1 MFEFKRLSLKE
12 LKMSG
17 KDVKATPRAELM
29 ELEAVKKAFEEAEE
43 QLVAYRGVL
52 KKREGEVLKLRAH
65 AVVAVGFERLVVRR
79 LP

>member
-1 MFEFKRLSLKE
+1 
-12 LKMSG
+12 
-17 KDVKATPRAELM
+17 M
-29 ELEAVKKAFEEAEE
+29 ELEAVKRAFEEAEE

-52 KKREGEVLKLRAH
+52 KKREGDVLKLRAY